1 MTYLLYI
8 LLFQNHASNFR
19 NHCEFK
25 MKNAR
30 ITKYFKSEGK
40 KKNNFRDHCEFEM
53 KNARI
58 INYFTSK
65 RGLKKKW
72 WTISIIQAK
81 SCTTCEL

>member
-1 MTYLLYI
+1 MLNNILKTKKKVKLKEKKSNIIRRMTYSLYI

-40 KKNNFRDHCEFEM
+40 KKQ
-53 KNARI
+53 
-58 INYFTSK
+58 
-65 RGLKKKW
+65 L
-72 WTISIIQAK
+72 
-81 SCTTCEL
+81 